1 MSGYDAGDMRVVQ
14 ERAKMYLE
22 DIKDELAEYKKYYG
36 SPEVQAML
44 KEHPVYKEYYEA
56 DQNWRKASAI
66 GSNNENYLQA
76 AERLKAAREAVRK
89 LWGE

>member
-1 MSGYDAGDMRVVQ
+1 MNVVDDMRNV
-14 ERAKMYLE
+14 AKIFKSHGMLDSAREADKTADEVAAIE
-22 DIKDELAEYKKYYG
+22 DRLA
-36 SPEVQAML
+36 
-44 KEHPVYKEYYEA
+44 VYKEYYEA